1 MNFVEAIMA
10 GAYAIGAPAI
20 KQPDAAGR
28 VGEVRQRLEVQWQ
41 SAAATLLWGLEI
53 GASLVFVVWCLVLF
67 IADFPLAFLAGICK
81 NWDMPE
87 KTLNELVGDLRRLY
101 TRGTDALQ
109 RENYDYAIEM
119 FTLILNKEPGQ
130 VEVRRALRTAQT
142 QKAGAAKGGFLG
154 FTKRVFSGAGSSPL
168 IAKGH
173 LALRNNPIEAIQI
186 AEQIIAHDA
195 YSSPGHTLLA
205 DAAMAAE
212 FPQTAVLSLE
222 VLAKNAP
229 KDKELNLKF
238 ADALAAAGQKSV
250 AEKVLVDLRR
260 EHPNDNEIFMALKNI
275 SARKTMDEGA
285 YSALKGGEGSFR
297 DALKNKEEAVSLEQ
311 EKRQVKAE
319 DISERLIRE
328 YEARLKTEP
337 NNLKLYR
344 DLGDLYAQRN
354 QFDRALS
361 YYEKITATDAG
372 NDASLQSK
380 IAQTKVRKFD
390 YALSQLDPNAL
401 DYAEKAEQIKV
412 ECLAFRLDECKQ
424 RAERYPTD
432 LQIRFEYGQLLFDM
446 GKIGEAI
453 PEFQK
458 AINNPN
464 RRTQSMG
471 YLAQCFARRGMNDLA
486 AKKLQEALKEKP
498 AFDDE
503 KKDLTYNLGLL
514 LEKMGKKEEA
524 IEQFKQV
531 YEIDSAYKDVQKK
544 IDDYYAG
551 S

>member
-1 MNFVEAIMA
+1 MQDAQRGREDTIQARRLSGFSCAHCPPRMA
-10 GAYAIGAPAI
+10 LAIGAS
-20 KQPDAAGR
+20 R
-28 VGEVRQRLEVQWQ
+28 
-41 SAAATLLWGLEI
+41 EI
-53 GASLVFVVWCLVLF
+53 GIWNFSGVWFLVFSN
-67 IADFPLAFLAGICK
+67 ADFPLAFLAGICK
-81 NWDMPE
+81 NWFMPE
-87 KTLNELVGDLRRLY
+87 KTLNELAADLRRLH
-101 TRGTDALQ
+101 TRGIDALQ

-119 FTLILNKEPGQ
+119 FTLILNKDPAQ
-130 VEVRRALRTAQT
+130 VDVRRSLRMAQI
-142 QKAGAAKGGFLG
+142 QKAGIAKGGFLG
-154 FTKRVFSGAGSSPL
+154 FTKKVFSGAGSSPQ

-212 FPQTAVLSLE
+212 MPQTAVLSLE

-229 KDKELNLKF
+229 KDKELHMKY

-285 YSALKGGEGSFR
+285 YSALKGGEASFR
-297 DALKNKEEAVSLEQ
+297 DALKDKAEAVSLEQ

-319 DISERLIRE
+319 DVSERLIRE

-344 DLGDLYAQRN
+344 DLGDLYVQKN

-361 YYEKITATDAG
+361 YYEKLTAADAG

-401 DYAEKAEQIKV
+401 DYVEKAEQIKA
-412 ECLAFRLDECKQ
+412 ERLTFRLDECKQ
-424 RAERYPTD
+424 RAEKYPTD
-432 LQIRFEYGQLLFDM
+432 LQIRFEYGQLLFDA
-446 GKIGEAI
+446 GKIGEAL

-464 RRTQSMG
+464 RRIQAKG

-486 AKKLQEALKEKP
+486 AKQLQEALKEKP

-503 KKDLTYNLGLL
+503 KKELTYHLGLVF
-514 LEKMGKKEEA
+514 EKMGKKEEA
-524 IEQFKQV
+524 VDQFKLV

-544 IDDYYAG
+544 IDDYYSG
-551 S
+551 Q